1 MIIKRKE
8 TSCTDCSAT
17 LEKDEIALSK
27 KLFGKDITT
36 FYCLNCAAGIIDC
49 DISDLKDKI
58 QEFKEQG
65 CALFL

>member
-1 MIIKRKE
+1 MKQE
-8 TSCTDCSAT
+8 TCTECSTA

-27 KLFGKDITT
+27 KMLGRTITS
-36 FYCLNCAAGIIDC
+36 FYCVKCLADELDC
-49 DISDLKDKI
+49 EPEDLAVKI